1 MTKTELARN
10 EPLVKLKTVSKS
22 DYRFLYN
29 LLMERDAR
37 ANISHKK
44 MPTYNQ
50 HVAFVS
56 AKPYSKWYV
65 ILYDTNEAGSI
76 YLTSQNEIGIF
87 IKKSFQNKQIGNIA
101 LRKLIQKNPKKRYLA
116 NVNPKNKKSI
126 RFFKNNPAFFIIV
139 FRFFVGI
146 FSTTSEEYSCISS
159 IFLIPW

>member
-1 MTKTELARN
+1 MIKTELARN

-29 LLMERDAR
+29 LLMERDAG

-44 MPTYNQ
+44 MPTYNK

-65 ILYDTNEAGSI
+65 ILYDTNKAGSI

-87 IKKSFQNKQIGNIA
+87 IKKSFQGKQLGNIA
-101 LRKLIQKNPKKRYLA
+101 LRKMIQKNPKKRYLA
-116 NVNPKNKKSI
+116 NVNPKNRKSI
-126 RFFKNNPAFFIIV
+126 GFFKSNGFN
-139 FRFFVGI
+139 
-146 FSTTSEEYSCISS
+146 
-159 IFLIPW
+159 LIQYTFELSKT

>member
-29 LLMERDAR
+29 LLRERDAR

-65 ILYDTNEAGSI
+65 ILYDTNKAGSI

-87 IKKSFQNKQIGNIA
+87 IKKSFQSKQLGNIA
-101 LRKLIQKNPKKRYLA
+101 LRKMIQKNPKKRYLA
-116 NVNPKNKKSI
+116 NVNPQNKKSV
-126 RFFKNNPAFFIIV
+126 RFFKNNGFK
-139 FRFFVGI
+139 
-146 FSTTSEEYSCISS
+146 
-159 IFLIPW
+159 LIQYTFELSKT

>member
-22 DYRFLYN
+22 DYRFLYD
-29 LLMERDAR
+29 LLMERNPR

-65 ILYDTNEAGSI
+65 ILYGTNKAGSI

-87 IKKSFQNKQIGNIA
+87 IKKSFQNKQIGNIV
-101 LRKLIQKNPKKRYLA
+101 LHKLIQKNPKKRYLA
-116 NVNPKNKKSI
+116 NVNPQNKKSM
-126 RFFKNNPAFFIIV
+126 RFFKNNGFK
-139 FRFFVGI
+139 
-146 FSTTSEEYSCISS
+146 
-159 IFLIPW
+159 LIQYTFELSKT

>member
-1 MTKTELARN
+1 MTKDNL
-10 EPLVKLKTVSKS
+10 PIKLKPVSKS
-22 DYRFLYN
+22 DYRFLYD
-29 LLMERDAR
+29 LLMERNPR

-44 MPTYNQ
+44 MPVYNK
-50 HVAFVS
+50 HVSFVS

-65 ILYDTNEAGSI
+65 IFYGVNKAGSI

-126 RFFKNNPAFFIIV
+126 HFFKNSGFK
-139 FRFFVGI
+139 
-146 FSTTSEEYSCISS
+146 
-159 IFLIPW
+159 LIQYTFELSKIKN

>member
-1 MTKTELARN
+1 MAKN
-10 EPLVKLKTVSKS
+10 ESLIKLKTVSKS

-29 LLMERDAR
+29 LLIERDTR

-44 MPTYNQ
+44 IPSYNQ
-50 HVAFVS
+50 HVSFVS

-65 ILYDTNEAGSI
+65 ILYGDNKAGSI

-101 LRKLIQKNPKKRYLA
+101 LHKLIQKNPKKRYLA

-126 RFFKNNPAFFIIV
+126 RFFKNNGFK
-139 FRFFVGI
+139 
-146 FSTTSEEYSCISS
+146 
-159 IFLIPW
+159 LIQYTFELSKT

>member
-1 MTKTELARN
+1 MTKDNL
-10 EPLVKLKTVSKS
+10 PIKLKPVSKS
-22 DYRFLYN
+22 DYRFLYD
-29 LLMERDAR
+29 LLMERNPR

-44 MPTYNQ
+44 MPVYNK
-50 HVAFVS
+50 HVSFVS

-65 ILYDTNEAGSI
+65 IFYGVNKAGSI

-126 RFFKNNPAFFIIV
+126 RFFRNNGFKLIQYTFELSKIKN
-139 FRFFVGI
+139 
-146 FSTTSEEYSCISS
+146 
-159 IFLIPW
+159 

>member
-1 MTKTELARN
+1 MVRN
-10 EPLVKLKTVSKS
+10 EPPVKLKAVSKS

-65 ILYDTNEAGSI
+65 ILSDTNKAGSI

-87 IKKSFQNKQIGNIA
+87 IKKSFQGKQLGNIA
-101 LRKLIQKNPKKRYLA
+101 LHKLIQKNPKKRYLA
-116 NVNPKNKKSI
+116 NVNPQNKKSMH
-126 RFFKNNPAFFIIV
+126 FFKNNGFK
-139 FRFFVGI
+139 
-146 FSTTSEEYSCISS
+146 
-159 IFLIPW
+159 LIQYTFELSKT

>member
-44 MPTYNQ
+44 IPTYNK

-65 ILYDTNEAGSI
+65 ILYDTNKAGSI
-76 YLTSQNEIGIF
+76 YLSSQNEIGIF
-87 IKKSFQNKQIGNIA
+87 IKKSFQGKQLENTA
-101 LRKLIQKNPKKRYLA
+101 LRKMIQKNPKKRYLA
-116 NVNPKNKKSI
+116 NVSPQNKKSI
-126 RFFKNNPAFFIIV
+126 RFFKNNGFK
-139 FRFFVGI
+139 
-146 FSTTSEEYSCISS
+146 
-159 IFLIPW
+159 LIQHTFELSKT

>member
-10 EPLVKLKTVSKS
+10 EPLVKLKTVSKA

-44 MPTYNQ
+44 MPTYNK

-65 ILYDTNEAGSI
+65 ILYDTNKAGSI
-76 YLTSQNEIGIF
+76 YLSSQNEIGIF
-87 IKKSFQNKQIGNIA
+87 IKKSFQGKQLENIA
-101 LRKLIQKNPKKRYLA
+101 LRKMIQKNPKKRYLA
-116 NVNPKNKKSI
+116 NVSPQNKKSI
-126 RFFKNNPAFFIIV
+126 RFFKNNGFK
-139 FRFFVGI
+139 
-146 FSTTSEEYSCISS
+146 
-159 IFLIPW
+159 LIQHTFELSKT